1 MLTDAEIAE
10 IAQGL
15 LDRSLPPPRWT
26 HQAHFAAAVWLLRHG
41 GDFDMAAIIRDYNA
55 ATGTP
60 NTDSSGYHH
69 SITFAS
75 LAAARAALKASPAAP
90 LADVL
95 AGLMAGPLLSVQVG
109 MGEQILILTF
119 VVVVIGGLGSLR
131 GAILGAIGVSGA
143 PGGDA
148 DDACAKAGIA
158 AIHDKIDF

>member
-26 HQAHFAAAVWLLRHG
+26 HEAHFAAAVWLLRHG

-95 AGLMAGPLLSVQVG
+95 AGLMAGPCGRTGRSPIGAAKPCSASAPGATGFPPTCCHWVGDKTVRLLLS
-109 MGEQILILTF
+109 
-119 VVVVIGGLGSLR
+119 
-131 GAILGAIGVSGA
+131 
-143 PGGDA
+143 
-148 DDACAKAGIA
+148 
-158 AIHDKIDF
+158 HDKAHGQ

>member
-95 AGLMAGPLLSVQVG
+95 AALMAGPCGRSDWPLAHWRRETLFSVSARRDWVPPD
-109 MGEQILILTF
+109 LRP
-119 VVVVIGGLGSLR
+119 LGW
-131 GAILGAIGVSGA
+131 
-143 PGGDA
+143 
-148 DDACAKAGIA
+148 
-158 AIHDKIDF
+158 